1 MTKAV
6 HLKWTDKG
14 VEGIK
19 ALIAEI
25 EKFSYTSL
33 EVLDLSDLHMGD
45 EGCLLLAK
53 MFSQGWS
60 FVNVFHFYFS
70 PPTLPCLH
78 SLILYGNDITKKG
91 ANALIAAFKYLP
103 QVELL
108 GLEVLRMDC
117 YIEIINRSS
126 FEC

>member
-14 VEGIK
+14 VEGVK

-60 FVNVFHFYFS
+60 FVNVFHFYSHHLLYHAFILLFS
-70 PPTLPCLH
+70 MVM
-78 SLILYGNDITKKG
+78 ILRRK
-91 ANALIAAFKYLP
+91 
-103 QVELL
+103 
-108 GLEVLRMDC
+108 VLML
-117 YIEIINRSS
+117 
-126 FEC
+126 

>member
-1 MTKAV
+1 MNI
-6 HLKWTDKG
+6 
-14 VEGIK
+14 E
-19 ALIAEI
+19 EI
-25 EKFSYTSL
+25 TNLTLAMAHSGD
-33 EVLDLSDLHMGD
+33 VLDLSDLHMGD

-108 GLEVLRMDC
+108 GLEVLSMNSCID
-117 YIEIINRSS
+117 IIHRTS
-126 FEC
+126 FKC